1 MTRNLIM
8 AVALTACSQNYE
20 KDEPFLGN
28 GTNPTDTTTDTDTST
43 DTTGT
48 ETSTETETETQTETE
63 TETQTET
70 ETEAQYPELGE
81 ASTLCAG
88 GGTHSN
94 GSLSGA
100 ACLSPVSIGSGEP
113 STNGVFTWKPASTVF
128 LHPQE

>member
-1 MTRNLIM
+1 MTRNLII
-8 AVALTACSQNYE
+8 ALALTACSQNYE

-48 ETSTETETETQTETE
+48 ETSTETEMETQTETE
-63 TETQTET
+63 TETET
-70 ETEAQYPELGE
+70 ETKAQYPVLGDT
-81 ASTLCAG
+81 STLCAG
-88 GGTHSN
+88 DGTHSYD
-94 GSLSGA
+94 SLSDA
-100 ACLSPVSIGSGEP
+100 ACLLPVSIGSGEP

>member
-1 MTRNLIM
+1 MTRNIILALM
-8 AVALTACSQNYE
+8 LTACSQNYE

-28 GTNPTDTTTDTDTST
+28 GSNPTDSTTDTDTST

-48 ETSTETETETQTETE
+48 DTTTETETETQTETE
-63 TETQTET
+63 TETET
-70 ETEAQYPELGE
+70 ETAAQYPELGE

-113 STNGVFTWKPASTVF
+113 ATNGVFTWKPGSTVF
-128 LHPQE
+128 LHPQD